1 VVPKFATKIKN
12 KNKNKNKI
20 NWCQACELI
29 LLALPWWARKYCVLD
44 SL

>member
-1 VVPKFATKIKN
+1 LTEKLPQN

-29 LLALPWWARKYCVLD
+29 LLALP
-44 SL
+44 